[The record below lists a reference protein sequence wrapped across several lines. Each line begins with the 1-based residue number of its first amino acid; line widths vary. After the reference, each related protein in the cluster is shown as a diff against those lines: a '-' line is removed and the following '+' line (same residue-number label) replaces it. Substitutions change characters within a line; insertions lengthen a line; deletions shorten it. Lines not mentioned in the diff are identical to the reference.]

1 MPVRIVFGMLFAVL
15 CSGCSTKDGRN
26 MPLVHGKDIELR
38 FRSTQHFWDAEA
50 IKQLAAQK
58 PEVLD
63 SPLNLERGS
72 KPFIQ
77 EESEITVR
85 FAIDS
90 HGNVIDTHVLRIV
103 TGYAGEDIIQQTL
116 GALSLWHFYPP
127 VRGGTPT
134 GYCCAKLIIEN
145 Y

>member
-1 MPVRIVFGMLFAVL
+1 MPIRLVLGMLFAAL
-15 CSGCSTKDGRN
+15 CTGCGTKDNRK
-26 MPLVHGKDIELR
+26 MPLIHGKDIELR
-38 FRSTQHFWDAEA
+38 FRSAQQFWDTEA
-50 IKQLAAQK
+50 VKQLAAQK
-58 PEVLD
+58 PEILD
-63 SPLNLERGS
+63 SPLNLERGV

-90 HGNVIDTHVLRIV
+90 HGNVIDTHVIRIA
-103 TGYAGEDIIQQTL
+103 TGNAGEDIIQQTL

-127 VRGGTPT
+127 VSEGTPT
-134 GYCCAKLIIEN
+134 GYCCATLIIEN